1 MLSALAIVFSSA
13 SFWAMF
19 DAFDEWLIFLSLSV
33 FKIMPFMIL
42 VMLFMFQFGLPIGM
56 LNLGREKDDLLNDP
70 ISNNW
75 AVDAL
80 LGQFLIILA

>member
-1 MLSALAIVFSSA
+1 
-13 SFWAMF
+13 
-19 DAFDEWLIFLSLSV
+19 
-33 FKIMPFMIL
+33 MIL

-80 LGQFLIILA
+80 LGQFLIILAQPKMDNLAGSRERPCAAVDLDLGKTCENL